1 MVFSVAWARP
11 PRWAKAMGGVRS
23 ESTMEG
29 LYGGRPGR
37 IPSVEALWLLLIPV
51 VLVGGYFL
59 LRGFMR
65 LSKAIVELKTA
76 MDDLVKAGAEL
87 NAAQQRVA
95 DLTESVDEARR
106 Q

>member
-1 MVFSVAWARP
+1 
-11 PRWAKAMGGVRS
+11 MGGLRS

-29 LYGGRPGR
+29 LYVGGTGR
-37 IPSVEALWLLLIPV
+37 IPVVEALWLLLIPV
-51 VLVGGYFL
+51 LLVGGYFL
-59 LRGFMR
+59 VRGFMR
-65 LSKAIVELKTA
+65 LSRAIVELKTA

-95 DLTESVDEARR
+95 DLGQSVDEARR